1 MFIGRKEEL
10 EDLET
15 LWRKRS
21 SSIVAC
27 RGRRRI
33 GKSTLF
39 REFARRTA
47 DVYIEI
53 EGLPLQEEKRVTN
66 QDQID
71 HFIEVLSVQTGC
83 GASRVDNWYA
93 AFSRL
98 EKQIDDTKKTVIL
111 LDEISWMAADDPNFP
126 GKLRTAWESLFHRHD
141 RLVLVVCGSVSAWI
155 KKNILGNTGFTG
167 RFSRDYVLKEL
178 SLSECAE
185 FWRNARGRVAP
196 REILDVL
203 SVTGGV
209 PRYLEEFDPGISA
222 DENIRR
228 MCFLASGELYN
239 DFNAIFNPIFG
250 NDIIHKRRALE
261 ALAAGPLTGQDL
273 AKAIGVGRNG
283 RFSIIMKD
291 LCEGGFVDDDQGI
304 NPETGKEARAGRYR
318 LRDNYVRFYL
328 KYVAPHRA
336 EIERGVFRYASL
348 STLPEWNTIM
358 GLQFENLIVNN
369 AMSLI
374 PFLHL
379 GNATVLSAAPF
390 RHARKQGRDNVRGCQ
405 IDLLIQTRRTA
416 YVVEI
421 KRKSFIGEDIEQEV
435 EEKIRRLP
443 LRAGVSPRPVLVYD
457 GELDPVV
464 EGNGYFDAI
473 IPAAKLIG
481 Q

>member
-1 MFIGRKEEL
+1 MFVGRREEL

-21 SSIVAC
+21 ASIVAC

-47 DVYIEI
+47 DAYIEI
-53 EGLPLQEEKRVTN
+53 EGLPPQSEKPVDN
-66 QDQID
+66 QDQIN
-71 HFIEVLSVQTGC
+71 HFIEVLAGQTGC
-83 GASRVDNWYA
+83 ESSSVDNWYA
-93 AFSRL
+93 AFQRL
-98 EKQIDDTKKTVIL
+98 EQQIDDTKKTVIL
-111 LDEISWMAADDPNFP
+111 LDEISWMAADDANFP
-126 GKLRTAWESLFHRHD
+126 GKLRTAWETLFHRHN

-178 SLSECAE
+178 SLSECAA
-185 FWRNARGRVAP
+185 FWRDARERVDA
-196 REILDVL
+196 REVLDVL

-209 PRYLEEFDPGISA
+209 PRYLEEFDPGMSA

-228 MCFLASGELYN
+228 MCFLSGGELYR

-250 NDIIHKRRALE
+250 PDIMHKRRILTK
-261 ALAAGPLTGQDL
+261 LADRPQTGVEL
-273 AKAIGVGRNG
+273 AESVGLARNG
-283 RFSIIMKD
+283 RFSEFMRD
-291 LCEGGFVDDDQGI
+291 LCEGGFIDDDLGL
-304 NPETGKEARAGRYR
+304 NPETGKEARVARYR
-318 LRDNYVRFYL
+318 LRDNYARFYL
-328 KYVAPHRA
+328 KYIAPHQA
-336 EIERGVFRYASL
+336 EIERGVFRYATLNS
-348 STLPEWNTIM
+348 LPEWNAIM

-369 AMSLI
+369 AMSLV

-379 GNATVLSAAPF
+379 GNATVLSAAPY
-390 RHARKQGRDNVRGCQ
+390 RHVRKSSDGSSRGCQ
-405 IDLLIQTRRTA
+405 IDLLIQTQRTA
-416 YVVEI
+416 YVVEV
-421 KRKSFIGEDIEQEV
+421 KRKRFIGEEIEREV
-435 EEKIRRLP
+435 EEKIKRLP

-473 IPAAKLIG
+473 VPAGKLLA
-481 Q
+481 

>member
-10 EDLET
+10 ADLET
-15 LWRKRS
+15 LWRKRT

-47 DVYIEI
+47 DAYIEI
-53 EGLPLQEEKRVTN
+53 EGLPPQDECPVTN
-66 QDQID
+66 QDQMD
-71 HFIEVLSVQTGC
+71 HFIEVLSAQTGC
-83 GASRVDNWYA
+83 DSSRVDNWYA
-93 AFSRL
+93 AFSRM
-98 EKQIDDTKKTVIL
+98 EQQIDDAKKTVIL

-141 RLVLVVCGSVSAWI
+141 RLVLVVCGSVSGWI

-167 RFSRDYVLKEL
+167 RFSRDYVLREL
-178 SLSECAE
+178 SLAECAA
-185 FWRNARGRVAP
+185 FWRGARDRVDA

-209 PRYLEEFDPGISA
+209 PRYLEEFDPGVSA
-222 DENIRR
+222 DENICR
-228 MCFLASGELYN
+228 MCFLPGGELYK

-250 NDIIHKRRALE
+250 SEIMLKRRILE
-261 ALAAGPLTGQDL
+261 ALSAGPLSGLEL
-273 AKAIGVGRNG
+273 AKVIAVGRNG
-283 RFSIIMKD
+283 RLSAVMKD
-291 LCEGGFVDDDQGI
+291 LCEGGFVDDDLGI
-304 NPETGKEARAGRYR
+304 NPETGKESRISRYR

-328 KYVAPHRA
+328 KYVAPHQA

-348 STLPEWNTIM
+348 NALPEWNAIM

-369 AMSLI
+369 AMSLLPYLGI
-374 PFLHL
+374 
-379 GNATVLSAAPF
+379 GNATILSAAPY
-390 RHARKQGRDNVRGCQ
+390 RHAKKSLDGTSRGCQ
-405 IDLLIQTRRTA
+405 IDLLIQTQRTA
-416 YVVEI
+416 YVVEV
-421 KRKSFIGEDIEQEV
+421 KRMRYIGTEIEREV

-473 IPAAKLIG
+473 VPAYKFLEN
-481 Q
+481 